1 MGYQLREERMT
12 REEIKAKSA
21 DNYIEEVIA
30 VDLED
35 IINGD
40 FEQFLNGMEYQ
51 LLGDQGIV
59 TDMEY
64 TVVGTG
70 MYDMLHIKVSG
81 FVELAGEDY

>member
-1 MGYQLREERMT
+1 MGYQLRDEQMT

-21 DNYIEEVIA
+21 ENYIEEVIA
-30 VDLED
+30 VDLDD
-35 IINGD
+35 IIGGD

-70 MYDMLHIKVSG
+70 MNDMLHIKVSG